1 MVTEKMMVLEREN
14 VDLKK
19 FNNELNSKLTL
30 SENNLKNSLNEYSN
44 LNYIYEELK
53 SENSLL
59 KTNYDEVVHQNKILY
74 EELAEKNISIDKL
87 NSQLHTMNSVLSKLT
102 DVKDILNQHL
112 SVNNKAGLNEVYK

>member
-1 MVTEKMMVLEREN
+1 MMVLEREN